1 MKKILYLIAV
11 IFLAACGQKEINE
24 PKEEKILAPL
34 EITKN
39 DYDSFFLKGKK
50 YLLPLSYDD
59 FANNGIKLNEDEF
72 YYPQINK
79 NSQAMANLKA
89 DEVDLGATF
98 KNDKS
103 HAMDIKKSKIIELY
117 INNNGKNKDFSIS
130 GLAWGDSYQKAKKTL
145 KNLHIEEASK
155 DSERTL
161 NYNTDNNYVSLYFKD
176 NKLCSAAIFSK
187 SYMRDES
194 YINGEFVV
202 FGQTLK
208 FPFTINDLESMLA
221 TNININR
228 DYQKL
233 DPKDKLTIKIYSPL
247 FDSSEIKLVA
257 SGLDFELKNTSDK
270 PVDIKD
276 AQVISVRSDNSS
288 DISIGNIYVGASIDE
303 LKIVDK
309 KNQNPNRLNIEG
321 KVNDHLTKFIF
332 NADNDT
338 DYIYYADDEMVK
350 HIEIINTKEQ

>member
-1 MKKILYLIAV
+1 
-11 IFLAACGQKEINE
+11 
-24 PKEEKILAPL
+24 
-34 EITKN
+34 
-39 DYDSFFLKGKK
+39 
-50 YLLPLSYDD
+50 
-59 FANNGIKLNEDEF
+59 
-72 YYPQINK
+72 
-79 NSQAMANLKA
+79 
-89 DEVDLGATF
+89 
-98 KNDKS
+98 
-103 HAMDIKKSKIIELY
+103 
-117 INNNGKNKDFSIS
+117 
-130 GLAWGDSYQKAKKTL
+130 
-145 KNLHIEEASK
+145 
-155 DSERTL
+155 
-161 NYNTDNNYVSLYFKD
+161 
-176 NKLCSAAIFSK
+176 
-187 SYMRDES
+187 MRDES

-247 FDSSEIKLVA
+247 FDSSEIKFAA

-338 DYIYYADDEMVK
+338 DFIYYADDEMVK